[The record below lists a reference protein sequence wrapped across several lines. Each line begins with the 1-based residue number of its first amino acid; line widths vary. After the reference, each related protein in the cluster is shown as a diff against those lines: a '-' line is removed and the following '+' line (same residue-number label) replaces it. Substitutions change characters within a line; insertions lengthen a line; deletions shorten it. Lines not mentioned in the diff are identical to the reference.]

1 MRRNLRPQRGAIKLN
16 AKAVIVAV
24 SCAIGLS
31 GCIDSGADLSA
42 GLPRAFPIAD
52 GVYQAVNDLKS
63 PAFKVVRSG
72 SNYRAIDPNEPDKG
86 ALFALIDLDHN
97 GVFLAEDK
105 TSAKDVNPPR
115 YVYYFVRV
123 APSGDRVD
131 LYDFTKDDW
140 RLLPADLKER
150 LKPGA
155 GITVAED
162 SDTAAILG
170 EIDRRLAV
178 RPTLKKTT
186 FRLLRK
192 LDGE

>member
-1 MRRNLRPQRGAIKLN
+1 MRSKRGLLALLPI
-16 AKAVIVAV
+16 AV
-24 SCAIGLS
+24 SLG
-31 GCIDSGADLSA
+31 GCIDSGVDLSA
-42 GLPRAFPIAD
+42 SLPPTFPIAD
-52 GVYQAVNDLKS
+52 GLYKAVSDPKS
-63 PAFKVVRSG
+63 PPFKVFRSG
-72 SNYRAIDPNEPDKG
+72 SDYRAIDPDGPNGKG

-97 GVFLAEDK
+97 GVFVAEDK

-140 RLLPADLKER
+140 RLLPADLKKR

-155 GITVAED
+155 GVTISDD

-170 EIDRRLAV
+170 EIDRRLAT
-178 RPTLKKTT
+178 RPTLTKTT

-192 LDGE
+192 LN

>member
-1 MRRNLRPQRGAIKLN
+1 MRRFLALLP
-16 AKAVIVAV
+16 IV
-24 SCAIGLS
+24 CGLG
-31 GCIDSGADLSA
+31 GCIDSGVDLSA
-42 GLPRAFPIAD
+42 SVPPAFPIAD
-52 GVYQAVNDLKS
+52 GVYKSVSDPKS
-63 PAFKVVRSG
+63 PPFKVVRNG
-72 SNYRAIDPNEPDKG
+72 SDYRAIDPAEPNKG
-86 ALFALIDLDHN
+86 ALFALIDLNHN

-105 TSAKDVNPPR
+105 TSAKDVNPPS

-140 RLLPADLKER
+140 RLLPADLKKR

-155 GITVAED
+155 GVTIAED

-170 EIDRRLAV
+170 EIDRRLAT

-186 FRLLRK
+186 FRLVRK
-192 LDGE
+192 LESGGN